1 MVILLEASLMRLVLT
16 ITSLLLLGSAHLNAD
31 EPAAGFLVRPVITD
45 FQRSRLSN
53 QPSVVAIVNPNAFL
67 DGENIPDTSP
77 AATQLKGGLNSAA
90 KKSGKH
96 LHLLISWQGFT
107 TQDNQSLTKNVE
119 AAFRAWAREAG
130 FEKVDVYTQWTSVVW
145 ADQMRDILA
154 KPDAGD
160 AAVEPVILTSQLR
173 VSPIKTH
180 LSRFLAGNTD
190 CLVDLRRPIDG
201 RMDDLPES
209 LKGAIIES
217 VRQAEPTGN
226 EMLQFHVT
234 STEAGRRVI
243 ERAFDST
250 RDSSTLNQLRRD
262 LGFKQATYSH
272 TPCGGAPETL
282 VSQPAPDFTLEPL
295 EGEKFTL
302 SESIRGKVAFI
313 SFWGIACGP
322 CRREAPHLT
331 ALHRRFVD
339 EGFTVVAV
347 NAYNEP
353 REKVEEFAKKSS
365 LSHPILLNGG
375 DTAGNLYKVSAYPTG
390 FWVDHTGRVI
400 DYDIDFSPGDEAEM
414 SERIIALLKD
424 RKAAAGK

>member
-1 MVILLEASLMRLVLT
+1 MRFLLAIISLF
-16 ITSLLLLGSAHLNAD
+16 LLGTTPLRAD
-31 EPAAGFLVRPVITD
+31 EPPAPFIVRPVITD
-45 FQRSRLSN
+45 FQRSRLPN
-53 QPSVVAIVNPNAFL
+53 QPNAVAVVNPNLFV
-67 DGENIPDTSP
+67 DGENVPETTP
-77 AATQLKGGLNSAA
+77 AATQLKSALNSAA
-90 KKSGKH
+90 KRSGKH
-96 LHLLISWQGFT
+96 LHLLISWQGFDRKET
-107 TQDNQSLTKNVE
+107 LIKKVE
-119 AAFRAWAREAG
+119 TAYRSWAQEAG

-145 ADQMRDILA
+145 ADQRREILA

-160 AAVEPVILTSQLR
+160 DAVEHVILTSQLR

-180 LSRFLAGNTD
+180 LSRFLGGNTD

-201 RMDDLPES
+201 RIDDLPES

-250 RDSSTLNQLRRD
+250 RDSSTLNRLRRS

-282 VSQPAPDFTLEPL
+282 IGQPAPDFTLDQL
-295 EGEKFTL
+295 EGDKFTL
-302 SESIRGKVAFI
+302 SESIRGKAAFI

-322 CRREAPHLT
+322 CRREAPYLT
-331 ALHRRFVD
+331 ALHRRFAD
-339 EGFTVVAV
+339 EGFTIVAV

-375 DTAGNLYKVSAYPTG
+375 DTAGNVYKVGAYPTG

-400 DYDIDFSPGDEAEM
+400 DYDIDFSPGDEVEM
-414 SERIIALLKD
+414 AERITALLKD
-424 RKAAAGK
+424 RKAAGGR